1 MAGGEMLSKDYEK
14 LNGIR
19 RHIKRMQAGTPLLLR
34 ATQAGGKEEMKICIF
49 RVSEDLTHLC
59 WSEQLDGDGMAHE
72 VKLSS
77 IIDVK
82 EEPGLEDEEDHGSI
96 VLTLQAEEGARKGPG
111 QTSTMQLSCASAED
125 LVTWRDGLRSLIGA
139 GKTLTDVPPSPA
151 SSTASA
157 KRLRTAAPP
166 TAALSQASASRQ
178 EAQASPAVRDKLRQQ
193 EDEIAKLRQENGMLH
208 EMVKRKDV
216 TIAQLMRDLQNRPT
230 SSDLCNKTE
239 STSRESD
246 NHLHQRETVILK
258 RKNQRLK
265 SANDA
270 KQQTITQLMGVIQ
283 SCLEK
288 QNEAIELEDS
298 EDLFDVADTSRQ
310 RGAQQPSSASLGDDD
325 DDSEPEAIREEM
337 RTLAGKLEQLERDVE
352 ELQPQAAFGAGYSMP
367 ANGALASAAA
377 ASSVS
382 AATTATPALSAT
394 APVPSALAAALSS
407 TAMAL
412 NGDNGSRANFRPPP
426 RGPPAEQGKQA
437 SQAAAFDFSAVGG
450 APPSL
455 GGNSAR
461 CSPAALEALA
471 KEMELLEE
479 KKRVVEQLA
488 RKLEPASDGEEEDD
502 GFPLR

>member
-1 MAGGEMLSKDYEK
+1 MLSKEYEK

-19 RHIKRMQAGTPLLLR
+19 RHVKRMQAGTPLLLR
-34 ATQAGGKEEMKICIF
+34 ASQVGGKEDMTICIF

-59 WSEQLDGDGMAHE
+59 WSDQLDGDGVARKI
-72 VKLSS
+72 KLSS
-77 IIDVK
+77 IIEVK
-82 EEPGLEDEEDHGSI
+82 EEPGLEDEEDHGS
-96 VLTLQAEEGARKGPG
+96 LLLKLQAEEGASKG

-125 LVTWRDGLRSLIGA
+125 VVTWRDGLRSLIGG
-139 GKTLTDVPPSPA
+139 GKTLTDLPPSPA

-157 KRLRTAAPP
+157 KRLRTAAPS
-166 TAALSQASASRQ
+166 AAQLSPASASPASALMRP
-178 EAQASPAVRDKLRQQ
+178 EVQASPAVRDKLRQQ
-193 EDEIAKLRQENGMLH
+193 EDEIAKLRQENGKLH

-246 NHLHQRETVILK
+246 DHLRYREAVILK

-265 SANDA
+265 SAHDA
-270 KQQTITQLMGVIQ
+270 NQQTITQLMGIIQ
-283 SCLEK
+283 SCMQK
-288 QNEAIELEDS
+288 QNEALELEDS
-298 EDLFDVADTSRQ
+298 EEFDVADDTKQ
-310 RGAQQPSSASLGDDD
+310 RGAQQSSQASLGDDD

-337 RTLAGKLEQLERDVE
+337 RTLTGKLEQLERDVE

-367 ANGALASAAA
+367 ANVPLTSAAA
-377 ASSVS
+377 ATSVS
-382 AATTATPALSAT
+382 AASMQIA
-394 APVPSALAAALSS
+394 
-407 TAMAL
+407 
-412 NGDNGSRANFRPPP
+412 NGDTGSSSAPFRPPP
-426 RGPPAEQGKQA
+426 RGPLAGQSTQA
-437 SQAAAFDFSAVGG
+437 SEAVAFDFSAVGG

-455 GGNSAR
+455 GGTSAR